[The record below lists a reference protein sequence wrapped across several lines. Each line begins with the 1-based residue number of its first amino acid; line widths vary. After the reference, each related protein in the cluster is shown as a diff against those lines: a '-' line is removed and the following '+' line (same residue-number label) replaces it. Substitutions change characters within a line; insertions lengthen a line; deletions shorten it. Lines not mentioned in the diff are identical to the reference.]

1 MKTPQVLL
9 VCAALALMVPAHA
22 EKKIYTE
29 PEDRGFGIYALKW
42 PKPYL
47 GEVFYYVD
55 VNAELCFAAHYH
67 GNSSNL
73 LEIDCSKL
81 ANREE
86 WKTII
91 TWVAPSSSN

>member
-1 MKTPQVLL
+1 MKTLRILLACMVLVL
-9 VCAALALMVPAHA
+9 VVPAHA
-22 EKKIYTE
+22 ARKIYTE
-29 PEDRGFGIYALKW
+29 PEDRGFGIYVLKW

-67 GNSSNL
+67 HESSNM

-86 WKTII
+86 WREII